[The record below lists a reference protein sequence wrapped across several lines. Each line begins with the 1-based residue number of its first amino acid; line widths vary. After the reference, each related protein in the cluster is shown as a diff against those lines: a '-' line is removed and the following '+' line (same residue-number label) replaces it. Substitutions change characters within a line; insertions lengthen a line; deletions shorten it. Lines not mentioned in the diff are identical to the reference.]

1 MNRVRIIAF
10 ALCLVSV
17 PLAAQKS
24 KAYGSAQTQYN
35 EALDLYE
42 AGFYGAARTKFAQFQ
57 KDFDRTSET
66 ILTEES
72 RYYEALSA
80 KNLRNADAPE
90 LMKAFVNDC
99 AQSTRRHDMLYHLGD
114 YYLIG
119 KDEAKALTWFVKA
132 DCDEV
137 TPKLRND
144 LLFKTGYCYFM
155 RGKHTRALSQFDKM
169 RNNGGKYAGA
179 VKYYRAH
186 VDYEQGN
193 LDVAMKAFVELE
205 KDEAFSTVAPYYIAH
220 ISYLQ
225 GRYSDAIRYAEPLA
239 KGNAKKNVDM
249 QRIVADSHFAL
260 GEYSKAIGAYDA
272 LMSKTRKINRADYYH
287 YGMSLYKT
295 GNYAKAAENLSKVT
309 SGGDELAQ
317 NAHYHLA
324 DCYLRTGDKKRART
338 AFEAASKPN
347 FDKAIKEDAH
357 FNKLKLAYELSFS
370 PFGELITELVEFT
383 EQYPQS
389 DKIDEAYDL
398 MSKALVSTKNYRQ
411 ALATMEKIQHKN
423 LRIYTALQRVSFYRG
438 LELYTNSS
446 FDEATEFFDYS
457 LKYGD
462 YDRKLRARAYYWKG
476 ECQYRTGN
484 TNEARELYTKFLSL
498 GSATELSEFQLAHY
512 NIAYTYFNQ
521 KNYNEAKDWF
531 IRFTGLDNKGN
542 ETILA
547 DAYNRLGDCLYAQRN
562 FKPAIEYYDKALAT
576 SSAVGDYSMLQKG
589 ICLGLTQD
597 NEAKIDQ
604 LDQLIKRYP
613 KSAYSGNA
621 YFETARAHVALN
633 NIKEAI
639 YNYKVVKE
647 RYPKSSLASKAMLQ
661 LGLLYYN
668 NDEYENSIAFYK
680 RVINEYPSTP
690 EAADAL
696 AGLRNVYMDR
706 GDFDGYMAYASTLG
720 SFARVELH
728 EQDSL
733 MFTSAQRLYL
743 RGDYENARPA
753 FEKYLD
759 RFSDGRFATAA
770 NFYLGDCHYQ
780 KGEMTEARAAYDY
793 VAAQPRSIFTED
805 ALLRGGELHYK
816 AEDYNKALTLF
827 ERLENEAEV
836 ETNRVEAIIGQMR
849 CMQKMNN
856 TEACI
861 MSADK
866 VIEMPQASPEIL
878 REAKYLKMKSL
889 IAVNRQ
895 TEAIPLMRELG
906 ENTKSSEG
914 SEAKYLLAQTLYDQ
928 KSLDSAEAEIFD
940 YVDKGTPHQYWL
952 ARSFVLLADIYH
964 AKNDDFQAQQYL
976 ENLRETYT
984 ADDDISDMIA
994 SRLGEWN
1001 TGSSKLPT
1009 DQNDSVE

>member
-1 MNRVRIIAF
+1 MKRVTLIAL
-10 ALCLVSV
+10 AVSLATAHV
-17 PLAAQKS
+17 AAQKS
-24 KAYGSAQTQYN
+24 KAYDDAQTAYN
-35 EALDLYE
+35 NALDLFE
-42 AGFYGAARTKFAQFQ
+42 AGFYGAARTAFSDFQ
-57 KDFDRTSET
+57 HDFSPTAET
-66 ILTEES
+66 MLTEES

-90 LMKAFVNDC
+90 LMKAFVNQC
-99 AQSTRRHDMLYHLGD
+99 AQSTRRHDMLYNLGD

-119 KDEAKALTWFVKA
+119 KDEATALKWFTKA
-132 DCDEV
+132 DCDKV
-137 TPKLRND
+137 TPGLRNE
-144 LLFKTGYCYFM
+144 LLFKTGYCYFV
-155 RGKHTRALSQFDKM
+155 RGKHTRALAQFDKM
-169 RNNGGKYAGA
+169 RGDGGKYAST

-193 LDVAMKAFVELE
+193 LNQALKAFIELE
-205 KDEAFSTVAPYYIAH
+205 KDEKMADIAPYYIAH

-225 GRYSDAIRYAEPLA
+225 GHYSDAIRYAEPLA
-239 KGNAKKNVDM
+239 KGNAKKSVDM

-260 GEYSKAIGAYDA
+260 GEHEKAVGAYET
-272 LMSKTRKINRADYYH
+272 LMTKTKKINRADNYH

-295 GNYAKAAENLSKVT
+295 GRYNEAAQYLSKVT
-309 SGGDELAQ
+309 TGGDELAQ

-324 DCYLRTGDKKRART
+324 DCYLKAGDKKRART
-338 AFEAASKPN
+338 AFEAAAKPD

-370 PFGELITELVEFT
+370 PFNELITDLVDFT
-383 EQYPQS
+383 ETYPQS

-423 LRIYTALQRVSFYRG
+423 LRIYTALQRVAFYRG
-438 LELYTNSS
+438 LELYSNTS

-457 LKYGD
+457 LRYGD
-462 YDRKLRARAYYWKG
+462 YDHRLRARAYYWKG

-484 TNEARELYTKFLSL
+484 TSEARELYTKFLSL
-498 GSATELSEFQLAHY
+498 GSAAELSEFQLAHY

-521 KNYNEAKDWF
+521 RDYTQAKDWF
-531 IRFTGLDNKGN
+531 IRFVGLDNSDN
-542 ETILA
+542 PTILA

-562 FKPAIEYYDKALAT
+562 FAPAIEYYDKAMAA
-576 SSAVGDYSMLQKG
+576 SQAVGDYSMLQKG
-589 ICLGLTQD
+589 ICLGLTKD
-597 NEAKIDQ
+597 NQAKIAQ
-604 LDQLIKRYP
+604 LDELIKKYP
-613 KSAYSGNA
+613 KSSYAGYAY
-621 YFETARAHVALN
+621 YETARAHVSLG

-647 RYPKSSLASKAMLQ
+647 RFPKSSLASKSMLQ

-668 NDEYENSIAFYK
+668 NDEYDNSIAFYK

-696 AGLRNVYMDR
+696 AGLRNVYMEQ

-720 SFARVELH
+720 SFAKVELH

-743 RGDYENARPA
+743 RGNYESAEPA

-770 NFYLGDCHYQ
+770 NFYLGDCHYK
-780 KGEMTEARAAYDY
+780 KGEMDEAKASYDY
-793 VAAQPRSIFTED
+793 VASQPRSVFTED

-816 AEDYNKALTLF
+816 SEDYDKALELF
-827 ERLENEAEV
+827 VRLEDEAEI

-849 CMQKMNN
+849 CMKKKDD

-861 MSADK
+861 VSADK
-866 VIEMPQASPEIL
+866 VIAMPQASPEIL
-878 REAKYLKMKSL
+878 REAKYLKMQSL
-889 IAVNRQ
+889 MSVGRSSEAV
-895 TEAIPLMRELG
+895 PLMRELS
-906 ENTKSSEG
+906 ENTRSSEG
-914 SEAKYLLAQTLYDQ
+914 SEAKYLLAQTYFDQ
-928 KSLDSAEAEIFD
+928 GNLDAAEAEVFD

-952 ARSFVLLADIYH
+952 ARSFVLLADVYH

-976 ENLRETYT
+976 ENLRESYT
-984 ADDDISDMIA
+984 ADDDIADMIA
-994 SRLGEWN
+994 LRLGEWN
-1001 TGSSKLPT
+1001 TGSSQLPAD
-1009 DQNDSVE
+1009 DQFVE